1 MDSANETQRAV
12 YVDRCA
18 ELISCAGETVRTV
31 MANSWASSLGLKIAQ
46 YKDILKPYLE
56 KRRSKSAIN
65 TQRIDVDD
73 FLIAYDPEKIPE
85 YVEENEEYK
94 KNLPSL
100 RLFSTP
106 EQKKANRYVICSA
119 TRKGDT
125 FRFLIST

>member
-94 KNLPSL
+94 
-100 RLFSTP
+100 RIYR
-106 EQKKANRYVICSA
+106 RYGFFHS
-119 TRKGDT
+119 
-125 FRFLIST
+125 